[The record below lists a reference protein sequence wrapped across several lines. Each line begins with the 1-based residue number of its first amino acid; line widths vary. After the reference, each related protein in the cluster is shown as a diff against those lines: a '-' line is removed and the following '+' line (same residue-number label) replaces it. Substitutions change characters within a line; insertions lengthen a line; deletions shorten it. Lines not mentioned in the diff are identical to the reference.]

1 MASLDTGGGDSGHK
15 KGPGVKKAKKMSTRI
30 DMTPMVDL
38 GFLLITF
45 FIFTTTLS
53 SPSTMDL
60 FMPKDTD
67 KDEDQNK
74 AKQSGALTILLAKDN
89 TAYYYEGELAPD
101 ASNFKSVKFSELRQI
116 IINKKKDVIS
126 RYVNDPKCVET
137 KIQEA
142 KARER
147 VKTRAEAEDEC
158 KQSDMVVVIKPNKES
173 TYKNTVDIL
182 DEMTINN
189 IKRFALVNISPVEEE
204 LIAKTEGAAIGQ

>member
-1 MASLDTGGGDSGHK
+1 MASIDTGGGDSGHK

-45 FIFTTTLS
+45 FIFTTTMS

-60 FMPKDTD
+60 YMPKDTD
-67 KDEDQNK
+67 KDEEQNK

-101 ASNFKSVKFSELRQI
+101 ASNFKSVKFSELREV

-126 RYVNDPKCVET
+126 RYVNDPKCVED
-137 KIQEA
+137 KIKEA
-142 KARER
+142 QARNR
-147 VKTRAEAEDEC
+147 NKTRAEAEDEC
-158 KQSDMVVVIKPNKES
+158 KQADMVVVIKPNKES
-173 TYKNTVDIL
+173 TYKNAVDIL

-189 IKRFALVNISPVEEE
+189 IKRFALVGISPVEEE
-204 LIAKTEGAAIGQ
+204 LIAKTEAAGGQ

>member
-1 MASLDTGGGDSGHK
+1 MASIDTGGGDSGHK

-45 FIFTTTLS
+45 FIFTTTMS

-126 RYVNDPKCVET
+126 RYVNDPKCVEQ
-137 KIQEA
+137 KLADA
-142 KARER
+142 KAKDRI
-147 VKTRAEAEDEC
+147 KTRAEAEDEC
-158 KQSDMVVVIKPNKES
+158 KQADMVVVIKPNKES
-173 TYKNTVDIL
+173 TYKNAVDIL

-189 IKRFALVNISPVEEE
+189 IKRFALVNITPVEDE
-204 LIAKTEGAAIGQ
+204 LIAKTEAASGGQ